1 MQRGQIWGE
10 EVMVPFLYQCPLVS
24 YPPCSSVCLEPQRW
38 EETSGK
44 QRAFRHSLQ
53 PRWQRKCHC
62 YWMIT
67 LRAHMKHSN
76 HHGML
81 KPKLN
86 VNQVSSINTVYRNA
100 LFNYYK
106 ATPFSITMH
115 AGIINLQMMYTMNN
129 EICTDAE
136 NQIPWALPV
145 QPEWQA
151 QTQFRFPACLQTSRG
166 SDPTNWWQRTFS

>member
-1 MQRGQIWGE
+1 MLSTLRFSETHTMQRAVQIWGE
-10 EVMVPFLYQCPLVS
+10 DVMVPFLYQCPLVS

-38 EETSGK
+38 EEMSGK

-100 LFNYYK
+100 LFNCHK
-106 ATPFSITMH
+106 ADTIFNHNALRESLTFKWCTLWTMKF
-115 AGIINLQMMYTMNN
+115 ARMQ
-129 EICTDAE
+129 
-136 NQIPWALPV
+136 
-145 QPEWQA
+145 
-151 QTQFRFPACLQTSRG
+151 
-166 SDPTNWWQRTFS
+166 